1 MTHYYYCVW
10 PMLGV
15 SKFDIRIILFGCVAC
30 LNQLDNMWDSTINN
44 ILNKKRYS
52 RVYYLKHFLILGE
65 YNNWIIMDIL
75 ENVKMGMRLETSSE
89 DTWYYCIEYFPTI
102 KYQAIGQTY
111 ANGINSYVYYIVKF
125 LSLPYTLH
133 ERKIFYG
140 LIFYK

>member
-1 MTHYYYCVW
+1 MTHYYYCVG

-15 SKFDIRIILFGCVAC
+15 RKFNIRIILFGCVAC
-30 LNQLDNMWDSTINN
+30 LNQLENMWDPTINN
-44 ILNKKRYS
+44 SFNKKRYS

-89 DTWYYCIEYFPTI
+89 DTWYFWIEYFTTI

-111 ANGINSYVYYIVKF
+111 AYGINSYVYYIVKF
-125 LSLPYTLH
+125 LSLPYTLY
-133 ERKIFYG
+133 ERKIFHG